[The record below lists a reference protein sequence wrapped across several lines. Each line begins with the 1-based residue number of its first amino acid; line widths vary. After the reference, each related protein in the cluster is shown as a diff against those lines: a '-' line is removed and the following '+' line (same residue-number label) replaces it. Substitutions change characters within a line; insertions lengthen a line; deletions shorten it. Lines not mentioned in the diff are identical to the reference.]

1 MGVRIFVGHE
11 DGSDYEQAVLFCSS
25 TDTVFGPF
33 FDHAEEA
40 GSFLE
45 WLRGDARLLEEADLE
60 SRVFRFRRER
70 ENGWKTREE
79 IRLEEEADYEQA
91 VIVRME
97 ILREEDV

>member
-11 DGSDYEQAVLFCSS
+11 YGSDYEQAVLFCSS

-60 SRVFRFRRER
+60 SRVFRFRKER
-70 ENGWKTREE
+70 DNGWKTREE
-79 IRLEEEADYEQA
+79 TRLEEEAE
-91 VIVRME
+91 IVRME
-97 ILREEDV
+97 ILREGDV

>member
-11 DGSDYEQAVLFCSS
+11 NGSTHEQAVLFCSS

-33 FDHAEEA
+33 FESAEEA
-40 GSFLE
+40 GLFLE
-45 WLRGDARLLEEADLE
+45 WLRGDVRMIEPSELE

-79 IRLEEEADYEQA
+79 TRLEEEAE
-91 VIVRME
+91 IVRME
-97 ILREEDV
+97 ILREGDV